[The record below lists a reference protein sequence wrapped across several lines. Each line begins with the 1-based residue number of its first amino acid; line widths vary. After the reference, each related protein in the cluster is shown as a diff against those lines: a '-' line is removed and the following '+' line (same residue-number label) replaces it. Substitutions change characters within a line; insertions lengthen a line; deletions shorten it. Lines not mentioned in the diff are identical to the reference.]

1 MKRFILT
8 TLLAILS
15 LCTFAQRTYSQ
26 QRLSIKLSPT
36 YFIGNSVYVDPKT
49 SFIDFRNESSVFNKS
64 DAYGISGIVTIRS
77 KKRYYYS
84 KERGVKLSV
93 LRSSSSQKITYDP
106 TPDFDLSDVYSVT
119 SKFTYLQI
127 PLLYTQTSTNHQ
139 LFIWELGPVY
149 NLELSQNK
157 SYLGVMFNFGIYN
170 HISERFTYSI
180 LASSNY
186 TKFSEGNYRIVNGLQ
201 LNLIYR
207 LTAR

>member
-8 TLLAILS
+8 TLLAISS

-49 SFIDFRNESSVFNKS
+49 SFTDFRNESSVFNKS
-64 DAYGISGIVTIRS
+64 ESYGLSGIMTIRS

-84 KERGVKLSV
+84 KERGIKLSV
-93 LRSSSSQKITYDP
+93 LRSHSSQTITYDP
-106 TPDFDLSDVYSVT
+106 TPDFDLSDVYTVRNE
-119 SKFTYLQI
+119 FTYLQV
-127 PLLYTQTSTNHQ
+127 PLLYTQGSTNHQ
-139 LFIWELGPVY
+139 ILIWELGPVWNY
-149 NLELSQNK
+149 ELSQK
-157 SYLGVMFNFGIYN
+157 QSYLGVMFNFGIYN

-186 TKFSEGNYRIVNGLQ
+186 TKFSKDNYRIVNGLQ
-201 LNLIYR
+201 VNLIYR

>member
-8 TLLAILS
+8 TILAIIS

-49 SFIDFRNESSVFNKS
+49 SFTDFRNESSIFNKS
-64 DAYGISGIVTIRS
+64 ESYGISGIMTIRS

-84 KERGVKLSV
+84 KERGIKLSI
-93 LRSSSSQKITYDP
+93 LRSQSSQKITYDP
-106 TPDFDLSDVYSVT
+106 NPDLDMSDVYTVT
-119 SKFTYLQI
+119 SDFTYLQV
-127 PLLYTQTSTNHQ
+127 PLLYTQASTNHQ
-139 LFIWELGPVY
+139 LLIWELGPVY
-149 NLELSQNK
+149 NYEFLQKK

-170 HISERFTYSI
+170 HITKRLSYSV

-186 TKFSEGNYRIVNGLQ
+186 TKFGEGNYRIVNGLQ

>member
-1 MKRFILT
+1 M
-8 TLLAILS
+8 
-15 LCTFAQRTYSQ
+15 
-26 QRLSIKLSPT
+26 
-36 YFIGNSVYVDPKT
+36 
-49 SFIDFRNESSVFNKS
+49 
-64 DAYGISGIVTIRS
+64 
-77 KKRYYYS
+77 
-84 KERGVKLSV
+84 
-93 LRSSSSQKITYDP
+93 
-106 TPDFDLSDVYSVT
+106 
-119 SKFTYLQI
+119 FTYLQI

-149 NLELSQNK
+149 NLELSQSK

-170 HISERFTYSI
+170 HISERFTYSV

>member
-8 TLLAILS
+8 TILAIMS

-49 SFIDFRNESSVFNKS
+49 SFTDFRNESSIFNKS
-64 DAYGISGIVTIRS
+64 ESYGISGIMTIRS

-84 KERGVKLSV
+84 KERGIKLSI
-93 LRSSSSQKITYDP
+93 LRSQSSQKITYDP
-106 TPDFDLSDVYSVT
+106 NPDLDMSDVYTVT
-119 SKFTYLQI
+119 SDFTYLQV
-127 PLLYTQTSTNHQ
+127 PLLYTQASTNHQ
-139 LFIWELGPVY
+139 LLIWELGPVY
-149 NLELSQNK
+149 NYEFLQKK

-170 HISERFTYSI
+170 HITKRLSYSV

-186 TKFSEGNYRIVNGLQ
+186 TKFGEGNYRIVNGLQ

>member
-49 SFIDFRNESSVFNKS
+49 SFIDFRNESSIFNKS

-77 KKRYYYS
+77 KQRYYYS
-84 KERGVKLSV
+84 KERGIKLSV

-106 TPDFDLSDVYSVT
+106 TPDYDLSDVYSVT
-119 SKFTYLQI
+119 SNFTYLQI
-127 PLLYTQTSTNHQ
+127 PLLYTQASTNHQ

-186 TKFSEGNYRIVNGLQ
+186 TKFSNSNYRIVNGLQ

>member
-8 TLLAILS
+8 TFLTIIS
-15 LCTFAQRTYSQ
+15 LCGFSQRTYSQ

-49 SFIDFRNESSVFNKS
+49 SFTDFRNESSIFNKS
-64 DAYGISGIVTIRS
+64 ESYGLSGIMTIRS
-77 KKRYYYS
+77 RKRYYYS

-93 LRSSSSQKITYDP
+93 LRSQSSQTITYDP
-106 TPDFDLSDVYSVT
+106 TPSYDFSDIYSVK
-119 SKFTYLQI
+119 SEFTYLQV
-127 PLLYTQTSTNHQ
+127 PLLYTQASTNHQ

-149 NLELSQNK
+149 NYEFLQKK
-157 SYLGVMFNFGIYN
+157 SYLGFMANFGIYN
-170 HISERFTYSI
+170 HLSERLSYSV

-186 TKFSEGNYRIVNGLQ
+186 TKFGEGNYRIVNGLQ